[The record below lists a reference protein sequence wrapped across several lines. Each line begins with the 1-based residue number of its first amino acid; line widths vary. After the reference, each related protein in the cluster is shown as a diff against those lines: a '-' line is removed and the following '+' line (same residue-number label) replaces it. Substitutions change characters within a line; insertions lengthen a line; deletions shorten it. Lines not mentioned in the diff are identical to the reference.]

1 MGYEGKFL
9 VDGLNGLKLGS
20 SDLTPAFDPNVKS
33 YSANITTATTTL
45 TLTLSSGASA
55 VTKLNGTA
63 FTGST
68 ITWTANTDTL
78 TIEVTSSGGVVTTYT
93 VTVTHNT

>member
-1 MGYEGKFL
+1 MGHQGGFL

-20 SDLTPAFDPNVKS
+20 ADLTPAYDPNVKS

>member
-1 MGYEGKFL
+1 MGHQSGFL
-9 VDGLNGLKLGS
+9 VDGLNGLRLGS
-20 SDLTPAFDPNVKS
+20 ATLTPAFDPNVAS

-45 TLTLSSGASA
+45 TLNLSSGATA
-55 VTKLNGTA
+55 VTKLNGTV

-78 TIEVTSSGGVVTTYT
+78 TIEVTPASGSPKTYT
-93 VTVTHNT
+93 VTVTHNP